1 MVQAKPLQELA
12 RNAPSRR
19 AQQRALQAE
28 QEQLK
33 HCTFQ
38 PDLSKPAVHEGKP
51 IVPSAALTLHGQV
64 SMQFTDPHSGTLL
77 GSPFCAGTSPWESF
91 FCKGLT

>member
-12 RNAPSRR
+12 CNAPSRR
-19 AQQRALQAE
+19 TQQRALQAE
-28 QEQLK
+28 QEELK

-38 PDLSKPAVHEGKP
+38 PDLSKPAVPEGKP
-51 IVPSAALTLHGQV
+51 VVPSAALTLHGQV
-64 SMQFTDPHSGTLL
+64 SMQYTDRHSGTLL
-77 GSPFCAGTSPWESF
+77 GSPICAANCLWE